1 MRRNNIISN
10 PAMQLSTKPKRSPRQ
25 LWISHPKESFCPW
38 MNMFQNSS
46 FVTLYSKQIWSKNRP
61 RAVSY
66 FPFGSQ
72 QIESMRPKSFSQT
85 FSHRSKRMP
94 ENKRPAKQTKNKKD
108 VLAPNFGKF
117 PGAIGKQ
124 TNKTAKQT
132 NTYLRLI
139 CCTCTKRAFL
149 TSDSIFF
156 RCFRIWV
163 WICLSYGAFP
173 PKSHLFIYK
182 NTKRWFKT
190 DT

>member
-1 MRRNNIISN
+1 
-10 PAMQLSTKPKRSPRQ
+10 
-25 LWISHPKESFCPW
+25 

-46 FVTLYSKQIWSKNRP
+46 FVNLYSKQIWGKNRP

-85 FSHRSKRMP
+85 FSHRSKGMP

-108 VLAPNFGKF
+108 VLAPNSLTGSDQKTARIFSKLF
-117 PGAIGKQ
+117 FRQISRSYWK
-124 TNKTAKQT
+124 TNKQNCKTNKYLPTANLLYMHKKSFSK
-132 NTYLRLI
+132 I
-139 CCTCTKRAFL
+139 KF
-149 TSDSIFF
+149 IFF

>member
-1 MRRNNIISN
+1 
-10 PAMQLSTKPKRSPRQ
+10 
-25 LWISHPKESFCPW
+25 
-38 MNMFQNSS
+38 MFQNSS

-85 FSHRSKRMP
+85 FSHRSKGMP

-108 VLAPNFGKF
+108 VLAPNSLTGSDQKTARIFSNFRQNSRSYWK
-117 PGAIGKQ
+117 
-124 TNKTAKQT
+124 TNKQNCKT

-149 TSDSIFF
+149 TSDSFF
-156 RCFRIWV
+156 LDVSEFGYEYVSHTVLFPLNHIYLFTRTPNGDLKQILNNM
-163 WICLSYGAFP
+163 LSQHID
-173 PKSHLFIYK
+173 SC
-182 NTKRWFKT
+182 
-190 DT
+190 